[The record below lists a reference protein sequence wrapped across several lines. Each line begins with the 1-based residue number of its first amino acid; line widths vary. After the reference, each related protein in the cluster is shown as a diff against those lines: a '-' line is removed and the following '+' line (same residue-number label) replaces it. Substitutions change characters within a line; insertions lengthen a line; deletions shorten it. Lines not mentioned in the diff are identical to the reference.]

1 MDIQFKPI
9 KGGFFV
15 HHRKENLSTTAHL
28 HYHDAYELYY
38 LLDGERNYLTH
49 NKLYPLEADWIT
61 LTRPHVIHGTNGTSY
76 ERLLISFS
84 EEFLSN
90 YFSPS
95 IIKTFSK
102 VFSVD
107 AIPPQITSTK
117 PQIKELFLAITQ
129 DQNKNDLEMTA
140 LHLGTLLLLLYESIK
155 QLPSDYSNSTLS
167 LPMQDILEYISNH
180 MSTIKNLQQ
189 VADHFFVSKYYLSHQ
204 FKDNTGF
211 TFVEFLTK
219 VKISRALHLLKH
231 TNYSIAEIANAC
243 GFETPTYFGVV
254 FKKKLHMTPLQYRA
268 WINQKTKNAPTKES
282 EETEL

>member
-1 MDIQFKPI
+1 MIFAT
-9 KGGFFV
+9 GLTTFV
-15 HHRKENLSTTAHL
+15 LWWFLLSSPRTCV
-28 HYHDAYELYY
+28 
-38 LLDGERNYLTH
+38 
-49 NKLYPLEADWIT
+49 KLANNPLESDWIT
-61 LTRPHVIHGTNGTSY
+61 LTRPHVIHGTNGKSY

-84 EEFLSN
+84 EEFLST

-95 IIKTFSK
+95 IIKIFNQ

-107 AIPPQITSTK
+107 AIPPQITRDK
-117 PQIKELFLAITQ
+117 PQIKELFLTITQ
-129 DQNKNDLEMTA
+129 DQNKNDLAMTA

-155 QLPSDYSNSTLS
+155 QLPSDYNNCSTLS
-167 LPMQDILEYISNH
+167 LPMQAILEYISNH
-180 MSTIKNLQQ
+180 MDTIKNLQQ

-254 FKKKLHMTPLQYRA
+254 FKKKLHMTPLQYRT
-268 WINQKTKNAPTKES
+268 WIDQKTKNPPTVKPEDA
-282 EETEL
+282 EW